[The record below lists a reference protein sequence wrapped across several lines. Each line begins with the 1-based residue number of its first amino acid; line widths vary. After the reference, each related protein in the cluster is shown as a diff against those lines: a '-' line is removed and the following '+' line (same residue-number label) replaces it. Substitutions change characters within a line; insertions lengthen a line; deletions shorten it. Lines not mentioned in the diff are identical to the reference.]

1 MPEVTSSSF
10 RSFRRRRAPSGTL
23 SSVAVALVASVLLPV
38 SALAADDAP
47 NQQQCAESYVS
58 AQTLRRDGDL
68 MGARAQLLVCASQT
82 CLAAVQKDCAQWL
95 TEVESSLP
103 TVVFEVEGADVKDVH
118 VEVDGKPVDED
129 AHAGRAVS
137 LNPGKHTFKFTFP
150 DGTTSE
156 KQVTLLE
163 GQKNKAVKAAAKA
176 EVPDGGSAVDDGAGD
191 EPVTADEGAGP
202 LPWAF
207 VGLGVVGLGVATGFW
222 LDASSKLD
230 DLDSSGCSPNCS
242 SSDRDAIEQSRLI
255 GDVGFGVGLVSFG
268 VAAVLWLGAGGG
280 SASATMD
287 TEARGKRRPQALRF
301 DVRGVRGGSMATLHG
316 AF

>member
-1 MPEVTSSSF
+1 MPQVS
-10 RSFRRRRAPSGTL
+10 RSPLLRRTTARLAL
-23 SSVAVALVASVLLPV
+23 SAAGCLLSA
-38 SALAADDAP
+38 SALAAEDAP
-47 NQQQCAESYVS
+47 NQQQCADSYVN
-58 AQTLRRDGDL
+58 AQTMRRDGDL
-68 MGARAQLLVCASQT
+68 MGAREQLLVCASQT

-118 VEVDGKPVDED
+118 VAVDGQPVDED

-156 KQVTLLE
+156 KTVTLLE
-163 GQKNKAVKAAAKA
+163 GQKNKAVKAGAKLDTSAGGPDIEDTPGGDDEQGAA
-176 EVPDGGSAVDDGAGD
+176 SASA
-191 EPVTADEGAGP
+191 

-207 VGLGVVGLGVATGFW
+207 VGLGVVGFGVATGFW

-230 DLDSSGCSPNCS
+230 DLDSSGCAPNCA

-255 GDVGFGVGLVSFG
+255 GDIGFGVGVVSLG
-268 VAAVLWLGAGGG
+268 VATVLWLGSGNGA
-280 SASATMD
+280 ASGTLD
-287 TEARGKRRPQALRF
+287 TQARAKRRQQALRF
-301 DVRGVRGGSMATLHG
+301 DVRGLRGGSMATLG
-316 AF
+316 GSF